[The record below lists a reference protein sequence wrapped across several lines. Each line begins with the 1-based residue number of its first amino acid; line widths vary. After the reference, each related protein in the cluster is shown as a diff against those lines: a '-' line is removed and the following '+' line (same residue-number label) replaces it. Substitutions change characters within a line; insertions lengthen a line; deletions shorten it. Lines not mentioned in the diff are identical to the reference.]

1 MKYYSEKLK
10 KIFDD
15 AESLEK
21 AEKAQEEKYALE
33 LKNKEERATRAK
45 EVDDA
50 YKNYLKLLRAFVKDY
65 GSYHFSYTNDDDG
78 FINFIDNLWH
88 WPF

>member
-1 MKYYSEKLK
+1 MKYYSEKLNTLY
-10 KIFDD
+10 DNVELLQD
-15 AESLEK
+15 AEKQFDEK
-21 AEKAQEEKYALE
+21 HALE
-33 LKNKEERATRAK
+33 LKQKEERATRAK
-45 EVDDA
+45 EVEDA

>member
-10 KIFDD
+10 KLFDD
-15 AESLEK
+15 TESLEK
-21 AEKAQEEKYALE
+21 AEKEQEEKYALE
-33 LKNKEERATRAK
+33 LKKKEERATRAK

-65 GSYHFSYTNDDDG
+65 GSYHFSYTNEDDG
-78 FINFIDNLWH
+78 FIKFIDNLWH
-88 WPF
+88 WPL